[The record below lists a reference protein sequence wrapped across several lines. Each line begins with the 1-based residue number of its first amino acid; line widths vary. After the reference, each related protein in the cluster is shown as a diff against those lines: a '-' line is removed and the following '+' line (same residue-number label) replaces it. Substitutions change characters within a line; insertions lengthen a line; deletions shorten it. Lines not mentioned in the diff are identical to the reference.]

1 MKLYICSIEELSDAA
16 SYDAAS
22 LKIDLYRKEK
32 LDGIKGEKDR
42 RRSLCAGLLLNYAVA
57 EYKYNRKSECGVPR
71 GVKVQ
76 TIDNPVSEG
85 LEIIEVN
92 VQKLLRTKRQE
103 YDYKQIENGKPYISG
118 MPDFH
123 FSISHSGDYALCVW
137 DFCEIGADLQ
147 CMDREIRNNLAR
159 KFLTEKEY
167 KRYAG
172 LSGQEQKK
180 EFYRVW
186 AIKES
191 FCKLTGKGLSENF
204 HEIETENI
212 FYMADLWKEN
222 YWLAVSRYGSKI

>member
-57 EYKYNRKSECGVPR
+57 EYKGRQEHGMP
-71 GVKVQ
+71 G
-76 TIDNPVSEG
+76 G

-92 VQKLLRTKRQE
+92 VQELLRTQKQE
-103 YDYKQIENGKPYISG
+103 YDYKQTENSKPYISD
-118 MPDFH
+118 MSDFH
-123 FSISHSGDYALCVW
+123 FSISHSGDYALCAW
-137 DFCEIGADLQ
+137 DFREIGADLQ
-147 CMDREIRNNLAR
+147 CMDREIRNSTAR
-159 KFLTEKEY
+159 KLLTEKEY
-167 KRYAG
+167 KIYAG
-172 LSGQEQKK
+172 LSEQEQKK

-186 AIKES
+186 TIKES
-191 FCKLTGKGLSENF
+191 FCKLTGKGLSGNF

-222 YWLAVSRYGSKI
+222 YWLAVSRYENKI